1 MKELI
6 SSIQIVFPLLALVAV
21 GVLLKKNS
29 LISDKTISEMNK
41 IVFSLFI
48 PVNVFMSIYN
58 SDFKTDFNLKFI
70 IFLIFTVIIHAILAI
85 LLFKNIKDDRI
96 RPAIIQA
103 SVRSNLAILG
113 IPLAI
118 SVYGDKIAGI
128 AAISVAFCTP
138 LYNIFAILVFESLKK
153 EKTSGKELLFK
164 IFKNPIIIATLIAA
178 IIKLV
183 NTNLPVFAYDTIN
196 YLSKATTGISLLVLG
211 ASFNFKI
218 SSKKKLMI
226 ISLIFKMLIAPL
238 ISIVLAVMLGFRG
251 IHLACVM
258 CLFAQPVAI
267 SAYSFACGYDT
278 DLKLISSI
286 VVYSYVVALFSLP
299 LWITVLKLLAL
310 I

>member
-1 MKELI
+1 MRELI
-6 SSIQIVFPLLALVAV
+6 SSIQIVFPLLALVAI
-21 GVLLKKNS
+21 GVLLKENH

-41 IVFSLFI
+41 IIFSLFI

-58 SDFKTDFNLKFI
+58 SDFKTDFNLKYI
-70 IFLIFTVIIHAILAI
+70 LFLIISVIIHAILAI
-85 LLFKNIKDDRI
+85 LLFNNIKDDRI

-118 SVYGDKIAGI
+118 SIYGDSIAGI
-128 AAISVAFCTP
+128 VAISVAFCAP

-153 EKTSGKELLFK
+153 EKTSGKELLSKLFN
-164 IFKNPIIIATLIAA
+164 NPIIIATLIAM

-183 NTNLPVFAYDTIN
+183 NINLPIFAYNTIN
-196 YLSKATTGISLLVLG
+196 YLSKATTGISLLILG

-218 SSKKKLMI
+218 SSNKKLLI
-226 ISLIFKMLIAPL
+226 ISLIFKMFVAPF
-238 ISIVLAVMLGFRG
+238 ISVLLAIMLGFRG
-251 IHLACVM
+251 IYLACVI

-267 SAYSFACGYDT
+267 SAYSYACGYDT

-286 VVYSYVVALFSLP
+286 VVYSYVLALFSLP
-299 LWITVLKLLAL
+299 LWITILKLLAL